1 METMISVEQAL
12 KFIEDN
18 VKPLK
23 PVVMKLE
30 EALGLVVSSD
40 IYSPL
45 DIPAFPQSSM
55 DGYAIAFEEGIT
67 DYIISG
73 EIPAGFEKATTLS
86 KGSAARIFT
95 GAPVP
100 QGANTVVMQEK
111 TIVSSGI
118 VKITDDKLQKG
129 NNVRLV
135 GTEMRKGQLA
145 LAKGS
150 KLNPLSIGLLAGLG
164 IDKVSVYPKPRVG
177 IIITGNELQ
186 KPGTALSFGQ
196 VYDSNSYSLRA
207 ALLQQNIEVLHL
219 LQSID
224 DINKLS
230 TQLNTLLENSDLIL
244 LVGGVSVGDYD
255 FTLPAF
261 EKCGVTP
268 IFHKIKQKPGKPLLF
283 GKKENVIVFGLPG
296 NPASVM
302 TCFYEYLLTAIG
314 IMTSSNLSLKSKEAK
329 LEEGYIK
336 PQGLTCFLKA
346 YYDGQS
352 VRIQTGQESY
362 KLSSFAEA
370 NCLVVLPQESRE
382 VIAGEIVTVHLL
394 PHSKYQ

>member
-1 METMISVEQAL
+1 METMISVEQTL
-12 KFIEDN
+12 KFIEAN
-18 VKPLK
+18 VKPLE
-23 PVVMKLE
+23 PVVKNLE
-30 EALGLVVSSD
+30 EALGHVVSSD

-55 DGYAIAFEEGIT
+55 DGYAFAYEEGVT
-67 DYIISG
+67 DYTIAG
-73 EIPAGFEKATTLS
+73 EIPAGFETATTLS

-100 QGANTVVMQEK
+100 EGADTVVMQEK
-111 TIVSSGI
+111 TIVNTGI
-118 VKITDDKLQKG
+118 VRITDEKLQKG

-145 LAKGS
+145 LTKGS
-150 KLNPLSIGLLAGLG
+150 ILNPLSIGLLAGLG

-186 KPGTALSFGQ
+186 KPGKALSHGQ

-207 ALLQQNIEVLHL
+207 ALQQLDIEVLHL
-219 LQSID
+219 LQTID
-224 DINKLS
+224 NLDKLS
-230 TQLNTLLENSDLIL
+230 SQLNQLLENSDLVL

-302 TCFYEYLLTAIG
+302 TCFYEYLLPAIG
-314 IMTSSNLSLKSKEAK
+314 KMTSYNISLKRIEAK

-346 YYDGQS
+346 YYNGQS

-362 KLSSFAEA
+362 KLSSFSEA
-370 NCLVVLPQESRE
+370 NCLVVLPEESRE
-382 VIAGEIVTVHLL
+382 VIAGEIVNVHLL
-394 PHSKYQ
+394 PH

>member
-1 METMISVEQAL
+1 METMISVEQTL
-12 KFIEDN
+12 KFIEAN
-18 VKPLK
+18 VKPLE
-23 PVVMKLE
+23 PVVKNLE
-30 EALGLVVSSD
+30 EALGHVVSSD

-55 DGYAIAFEEGIT
+55 DGYAFAYEEGVT
-67 DYIISG
+67 DYTIAG
-73 EIPAGFEKATTLS
+73 EIPAGFETATTLS

-100 QGANTVVMQEK
+100 EGADTVVMQEK
-111 TIVSSGI
+111 TIVNTGI
-118 VKITDDKLQKG
+118 VRITDEKLQKG

-145 LAKGS
+145 LTKGS
-150 KLNPLSIGLLAGLG
+150 ILNPLSIGLLAGLG

-186 KPGTALSFGQ
+186 KPGKALSHGQ

-207 ALLQQNIEVLHL
+207 ALQQLDIEVLHL
-219 LQSID
+219 LQTID
-224 DINKLS
+224 NLDKLS
-230 TQLNTLLENSDLIL
+230 SQLNQLLENSDLVL

-302 TCFYEYLLTAIG
+302 TCFYEYLLPAIG
-314 IMTSSNLSLKSKEAK
+314 KMTSYNISLKRIEAK

-346 YYDGQS
+346 YYNGQS

-362 KLSSFAEA
+362 KLSSFSEA
-370 NCLVVLPQESRE
+370 NCLVVLPEESRE
-382 VIAGEIVTVHLL
+382 VIAGEIVNVHLL
-394 PHSKYQ
+394 PPLI

>member
-1 METMISVEQAL
+1 MEKMISVEQAL
-12 KFIEDN
+12 KYIEDT
-18 VKPLK
+18 VKPLE
-23 PVVMKLE
+23 PVLKTLE
-30 EALGLVVSSD
+30 DAVGLVVAND

-55 DGYAIAFEEGIT
+55 DGYAFAFEQGVTEYTIA
-67 DYIISG
+67 G
-73 EIPAGFEKATTLS
+73 EIPAGFETQTTLF
-86 KGSAARIFT
+86 KGTAARIFT

-100 QGANTVVMQEK
+100 PEADTVVMQEK
-111 TIVSSGI
+111 TIVTPGI
-118 VKITDDKLQKG
+118 VKITDDTLQKG

-145 LAKGS
+145 IVKGS
-150 KLNPLSIGLLAGLG
+150 RLNPLSIGLLAGLG

-186 KPGTALSFGQ
+186 KPGTALSYGQ

-207 ALLQQNIEVLHL
+207 ALHQQDIEVLRL
-219 LQSID
+219 LQSND
-224 DINKLS
+224 DVDKLS
-230 TQLNTLLENSDLIL
+230 TQLNDILENSDLVL

-283 GKKENVIVFGLPG
+283 GKKGNVIVFGLPG

-302 TCFYEYLLTAIG
+302 TCFYEYLLPAIG
-314 IMTSSNLSLKSKEAK
+314 VMTSSNLSVKSIEAK
-329 LEEGYIK
+329 LEAGYIK

-346 YYDGQS
+346 YYNGQS

-370 NCLVVLPQESRE
+370 NCLVVLPEESRE
-382 VIAGEIVTVHLL
+382 VIEGEIVIVHLL
-394 PHSKYQ
+394 PHSI